1 MGWSR
6 EFPFANGKA
15 VWQCRFDGRLF
26 SIMIRNAIFAIIGIA
41 IISISGA
48 SPGG

>member
-1 MGWSR
+1 MGWGR
-6 EFPFANGKA
+6 EFLFANEKA
-15 VWQCRFDGRLF
+15 VWQCRFDGRLY
-26 SIMIRNAIFAIIGIA
+26 SIMIQNEIYAIIGIA